1 MTRQIRLL
9 TKLSLYG
16 MFGFNEFRH
25 TKDKKKKL
33 GYCLMGVLWA
43 LLILMMAAYVGAAS
57 YGFVIIGMGYFVPA
71 VLALVVS
78 LVAFFFTIA
87 KAGPVLFDQRAYE
100 KQVALPVTAKSI
112 IASRFLS
119 MYLTDM
125 LLGVA
130 VMLPGMVV
138 YGMLEKPGFTF
149 YLYGAIVVLFLP
161 LLPLT
166 AASVAGALIAGIA
179 GRWKRKNLVSI
190 LLTMIFLC
198 VFLVGSMGM
207 SRMGED
213 ELIVMMEGMAQQ
225 LGNRIGSAYPPALW
239 ISEAM
244 VSGKAAALV
253 LFLGVSLGCFLIFLE
268 ILGHFYGH
276 VCGLLS
282 AREARGNY
290 RMESLRA
297 RPVIRSLLEREWRRY
312 FSSSIYVVNTL
323 TGEVMMVLLAIGV
336 AMAGKD
342 SVDKMLGLP
351 GVAERA
357 LPVLLGA
364 FPVLMP
370 LTACSLSMEGKSWWM
385 MQTLPVSRR
394 DMIRS
399 KVALQ
404 LIVTLPFYLA
414 SEAILIAALRPG
426 WTETISL
433 LAVPAAYILF
443 GARTGI
449 AVNER
454 FPVFDWDSEIKVVKQ
469 GASVFLM
476 MVIGLVSAAAP
487 IIALFILWE
496 LPAYAVYGIVVILL
510 LLLTGLMELGGRKRE
525 PCGPYRLD

>member
-239 ISEAM
+239 
-244 VSGKAAALV
+244 
-253 LFLGVSLGCFLIFLE
+253 
-268 ILGHFYGH
+268 
-276 VCGLLS
+276 
-282 AREARGNY
+282 
-290 RMESLRA
+290 
-297 RPVIRSLLEREWRRY
+297 
-312 FSSSIYVVNTL
+312 
-323 TGEVMMVLLAIGV
+323 
-336 AMAGKD
+336 
-342 SVDKMLGLP
+342 
-351 GVAERA
+351 
-357 LPVLLGA
+357 
-364 FPVLMP
+364 
-370 LTACSLSMEGKSWWM
+370 
-385 MQTLPVSRR
+385 
-394 DMIRS
+394 
-399 KVALQ
+399 
-404 LIVTLPFYLA
+404 
-414 SEAILIAALRPG
+414 
-426 WTETISL
+426 
-433 LAVPAAYILF
+433 
-443 GARTGI
+443 
-449 AVNER
+449 
-454 FPVFDWDSEIKVVKQ
+454 
-469 GASVFLM
+469 
-476 MVIGLVSAAAP
+476 P
-487 IIALFILWE
+487 I
-496 LPAYAVYGIVVILL
+496 
-510 LLLTGLMELGGRKRE
+510 
-525 PCGPYRLD
+525 